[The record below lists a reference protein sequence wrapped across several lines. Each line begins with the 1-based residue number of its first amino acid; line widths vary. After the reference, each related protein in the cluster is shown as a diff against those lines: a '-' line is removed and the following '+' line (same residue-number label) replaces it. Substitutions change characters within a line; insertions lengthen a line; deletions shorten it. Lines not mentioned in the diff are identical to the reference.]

1 MFGMV
6 MLYFSMTP
14 LFAQWKTEATAQVAV
29 GQQVYLGFDFASVI
43 RINRWDKQQAKAS
56 LTVEEMEGYPAPQ
69 FTIDVSN
76 SSSIVSLYMD
86 KRQFEDYWKKRNRIS
101 EDCNCWSTPRM
112 EVEVWLPNSVAV
124 EVKSVSADIETAFDG
139 GELKLET
146 ISGDVDV
153 KLPASYNLSLKAST
167 ISGDIYSDLSFDY
180 LDGGKGLRQMVGIK
194 LDAKLNEGGK
204 LLSLKSIS
212 GDILLRKL

>member
-194 LDAKLNEGGK
+194 LNAKLNEGGK